1 MNKLTHEQMQ
11 LKRLLNHQKNDF
23 VNNYPIIYRSKY
35 QFNNNIDDIELCNHK
50 LYANIINNA
59 K

>member
-1 MNKLTHEQMQ
+1 MKLTHDQLQ

-23 VNNYPIIYRSKY
+23 INNYPIIYSSKY
-35 QFNNNIDDIELCNHK
+35 QYNSDINKIELCNHK
-50 LYANIINNA
+50 LYANIISNA